1 VHTKISTTLR
11 ARFYWNMKSVEFLG
25 LTPTKS
31 LHPVSLTPL
40 NTTVM
45 PTTRVF
51 RATQLF
57 SSKFYPFL
65 PADVSPKTSFARGPG
80 LDYENAGS
88 AGTPSNFTVFSVD
101 AYGNPRLNG
110 GDMWTATLSQHCKH
124 FPSTATLYAEFSNLQ
139 NGTYYVEYTPTV
151 SGRYWLSVASAN
163 SDGLDSPALPVAR
176 IMSSP
181 LNIKQS
187 PFSILILSGQVD
199 VASCR
204 ILGNIYNSV
213 SGFTSF
219 FLLMVQD
226 VFGNYASGRDTVTM
240 DARLNSVQ
248 YDDSNIAGRA
258 QSPSRPSTG
267 NVSFAG
273 TEATRGS
280 YLCDWTPL
288 STGIYQ
294 VSILIRV
301 TNHPSTPGKLPFAAL
316 LQPITRVS
324 FTHDP
329 RLDATRDRLPVRP
342 AVLQRSIV
350 RPPCAHDTF

>member
-1 VHTKISTTLR
+1 
-11 ARFYWNMKSVEFLG
+11 MKSVEFLG

-45 PTTRVF
+45 PISRVF

-57 SSKFYPFL
+57 SSKFYPFV
-65 PADVSPKTSFARGPG
+65 PADVSPKTSFALGPG

-88 AGTPSNFTVFSVD
+88 AGIPSNFTVFSVD

-124 FPSTATLYAEFSNLQ
+124 FPSSATLYAEFSNLQ
-139 NGTYYVEYTPTV
+139 NGTYYAEYTPTV
-151 SGRYWLSVASAN
+151 SGRYWLSIVSAN
-163 SDGLDSPALPVAR
+163 SDGLASPALPVAR

-204 ILGNIYNSV
+204 VLGNIYNSV

-226 VFGNYASGRDTVTM
+226 VFGNYASGKDTITM

-267 NVSFAG
+267 SVSYAG

-316 LQPITRVS
+316 LQPIARVS

-329 RLDATRDRLPVRP
+329 RLDATRNRLAVRP
-342 AVLQRSIV
+342 AVLQRPIV
-350 RPPCAHDTF
+350 RPPARMTLF